1 MHTFYPDSSPSIRN
15 SIVWGNT
22 GGNVFIEYCTPTW
35 TNSLVEG
42 STWDTTNWGTNSGG
56 TCGTISTNP
65 FESAIPA
72 APTTGGNYQLKAGVI
87 GAIDAGSNALY
98 FDQAMPS
105 DWNVKTGLDWAETL
119 AKDLAGNTRKVN
131 NIIDMGAYEK
141 Q

>member
-1 MHTFYPDSSPSIRN
+1 
-15 SIVWGNT
+15 VWGNT
-22 GGNVFIEYCTPTW
+22 ASNNPNVYCQSDTPTW
-35 TNSLVEG
+35 TYSLVEG
-42 STWDTTNWGTNSGG
+42 SEWGAWGTATNSGV
-56 TCGTISTNP
+56 TANTP

-87 GAIDAGSNALY
+87 GAIDAGSNTLY
-98 FDQAMPS
+98 FDQAMPT

-131 NIIDMGAYEK
+131 NTIDMGAYEK